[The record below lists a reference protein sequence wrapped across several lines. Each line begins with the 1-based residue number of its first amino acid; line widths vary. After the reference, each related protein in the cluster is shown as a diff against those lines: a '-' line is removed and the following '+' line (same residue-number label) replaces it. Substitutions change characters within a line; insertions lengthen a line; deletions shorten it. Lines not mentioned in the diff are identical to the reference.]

1 MSRLRITSL
10 LSGLVLVVTAC
21 GGGGGGSGSGGASPS
36 GTPAPAYPQAIGP
49 LEDELDLVAWVG
61 YVEDGGN
68 DPNYDWVHPFE
79 ASVGGKC
86 TVKAKTAGTSNEMKD
101 LMDTGNY
108 DGVSASGNL
117 SGRLVAAGEAAPV
130 NVNLV
135 PNYKD
140 IFPALKDQPYNTFG
154 GVHYGIPHGRGAN
167 LLAWRNDI
175 ITGNQDSWSV
185 MFDPNSPGKGKLS
198 VYDDPIY
205 IADAANYLASTQ
217 PALGIFNPYELDQKQ
232 FDAAVNLLTTQRPM
246 IAEYWTDA
254 AAQIQSYTS
263 GTITLGTTWKYQVN
277 TLLTQ
282 KVKITATLPKEGST
296 GWSDTWMVYS
306 KAKHPNCMYKWM
318 DWITSPKV
326 NAQVAVWFGE
336 APANSKACAE
346 AEKLSPGH
354 CDTFH
359 ANDAAYFAKVHLWT
373 IPTAACG
380 DNRGN
385 ICKDYSAW
393 LQAWTQIKG

>member
-1 MSRLRITSL
+1 MRRFRIPSL
-10 LSGLVLVVTAC
+10 LSAIALVVSAC
-21 GGGGGGSGSGGASPS
+21 GAGGGAS
-36 GTPAPAYPQAIGP
+36 GTPAPSYPASIGP
-49 LEDELDLVAWVG
+49 LEDTLNLVAWVG
-61 YVEDGGN
+61 YVESGKN
-68 DPNYDWVHPFE
+68 DPAYDWVTPFE

-86 TVKAKTAGTSNEMKD
+86 KVNAKEAGTSNDMKT

-154 GVHYGIPHGRGAN
+154 GIHYGIPHGRGAN
-167 LLAWRNDI
+167 LLVLRTDKVS
-175 ITGNQDSWSV
+175 GELDSWSAI
-185 MFDPNSPGKGKLS
+185 FNPPAGAKQKLS

-205 IADAANYLASTQ
+205 IADAANYLMATQ
-217 PALGIFNPYELDQKQ
+217 PDLKITNPYELDQGQ
-232 FDAAVNLLTTQRPM
+232 FDAAVNLLKTQRPD
-246 IAEYWTDA
+246 IKEYWTDA
-254 AAQIQSYTS
+254 AAQIQSFTT
-263 GTITLGTTWKYQVN
+263 GTLTVGTTWQYQVN
-277 TLLTQ
+277 TMLAA
-282 KVKITATLPKEGST
+282 KPPVPIKAVLPKEGST
-296 GWSDTWMVYS
+296 GWSDTWMMYS
-306 KAKHPNCMYKWM
+306 HAKHPNCMYKWM

-336 APANSKACAE
+336 APSNMKACAE

-359 ANDAAYFAKVHLWT
+359 ANDEAYFSHVHLWV
-373 IPTAACG
+373 IPTANCG
-380 DNRGN
+380 DSRGN
-385 ICKDYSAW
+385 VCKDYSAW

>member
-1 MSRLRITSL
+1 MRRFRFPAMLAALAIVASAC
-10 LSGLVLVVTAC
+10 SGGNT
-21 GGGGGGSGSGGASPS
+21 GGSS
-36 GTPAPAYPQAIGP
+36 TPAPSYPSSIGP
-49 LEDELDLVAWVG
+49 LEDELDLVGWVG
-61 YVEDGGN
+61 YMESGKN
-68 DPNYDWVHPFE
+68 DPNFNWVTPFE

-86 TVKAKTAGTSNEMKD
+86 KVNAKEAGTSNAMKS

-117 SGRLVAAGEAAPV
+117 SGRLVADGEAAPV
-130 NVNLV
+130 NVDLV

-167 LLAWRNDI
+167 LLAWRTDI
-175 ITGNQDSWSV
+175 ITQSLDSWGV

-205 IADAANYLASTQ
+205 IADAANYLMSTK
-217 PALGIFNPYELDQKQ
+217 PDLGIKNPYELDQTQ
-232 FDAAVNLLTTQRPM
+232 FDAAVALLKTQRPM
-246 IAEYWTDA
+246 IKEYWTDA
-254 AAQIQSYTS
+254 AAQIQSYTT
-263 GTITLGTTWKYQVN
+263 GTLTLGTTWQYQVN
-277 TLLTQ
+277 TMLAA
-282 KVKITATLPKEGST
+282 KPPVAIKAILPKEGST
-296 GWSDTWMVYS
+296 GWSDTWMMYS
-306 KAKHPNCMYKWM
+306 RAKHPNCMYKWM

-336 APANSKACAE
+336 APSNMKACAE

-359 ANDAAYFAKVHLWT
+359 ANDEAYFSHVHLWT
-373 IPTAACG
+373 IPTANCG
-380 DNRGN
+380 DSRGST
-385 ICKDYSAW
+385 CKDYSAW
-393 LQAWTQIKG
+393 LQAWTEIKG